1 MLNILGNHAI
11 PVLKWVGVSAV
22 TFATVVQVDPNL
34 VDKVNQTPVTIASL
48 VLAGVTVLMA
58 FRAWQKSSDALIA
71 ISKQLSER
79 PCIRHPGNN

>member
-1 MLNILGNHAI
+1 MLNSIGQTSI
-11 PVLKWVGVSAV
+11 PFLKWIGVSAV
-22 TFATVVQVDPNL
+22 SVATAVQIDPDL
-34 VDKVNQTPVTIASL
+34 VDRVNQTPVTIASL
-48 VLAGVTVLMA
+48 VLAGITVLLA